1 MKELFEYIGV
11 KADGEAEPKWT
22 DVKKVLEEKFV
33 PIAQLGDR
41 PDLLKP
47 HIDES
52 FGKLARKTQVSIVKT
67 LKDNGLDAPHSEFEK
82 FDKIDDLLPVV
93 VKKFKDQIEQ
103 EAAKSASGDDKL
115 KTKLEEVESERDRF
129 KNLYETK
136 ESEFNEFKDKT
147 AKSATQ
153 AKING
158 FKETLFSGVKFKKD
172 ITDLEKEGFRV
183 KFAETYDIKL
193 SDDGKFELKDKDG
206 KTVYH
211 PKKATEVLTPQAAIE
226 IFAKENKVDDSAPYD
241 GKKTQNVKLDQE
253 RREHQPPAST
263 RKVNPRFSGHVAE
276 AE

>member
-1 MKELFEYIGV
+1 MKELFEYIGI
-11 KADGEAEPKWT
+11 KPDGEAEPKWQ

-115 KTKLEEVESERDRF
+115 KAQLEEIKGERDRF
-129 KNLYETK
+129 KGLYT
-136 ESEFNEFKDKT
+136 D
-147 AKSATQ
+147 
-153 AKING
+153 
-158 FKETLFSGVKFKKD
+158 KETELTTFRKETEKKAVQSKVDSFRSNLFNGVKFKKD
-172 ITDLEKEGFRV
+172 ITSLEKEGFRV
-183 KFAETYDIKL
+183 KFAESYDIKL
-193 SDDGKFELKDKDG
+193 SEEGKFELKDKEG

-211 PKKATEVLTPQAAIE
+211 PKKPTEVLTPETAIE
-226 IFAKENKVDDSAPYD
+226 IFAKENKVDDSAPYQ
-241 GKKTQNVKLDQE
+241 GKKPVRKETSE
-253 RREHQPPAST
+253 RVETQPPATS
-263 RKVNPRFSGHVAE
+263 RKANPRFSGNVVE